1 MLHLSSRF
9 TRIVPGLLFA
19 LATRAAV
26 VQAQPRGAV
35 RQQAPRTARAPR
47 SLFLSDLTSPELQ
60 AAVAQGY
67 TTALIYAGS
76 TEGSGPHLALGKHN
90 LRAPHYAERIA
101 RGLGQTLVGH
111 VVPFG
116 VNAEPLA
123 GYPGTI
129 AIRPEVLGALH
140 EDIVRSLARAGFR
153 RIVLLNEH
161 GYNVDVLQALAP
173 KLDAELGPRGTRVLY
188 AGANYEA
195 ATAEIEAWGRAN
207 GVFSG
212 GHGGLWDTS
221 ELLLVEPRH
230 VRRTLIALGDT
241 AQTLPAA
248 TQQVNG
254 DPRRS
259 SVAMG
264 RKFADIRIRLGVAE
278 IRQKLDS
285 LR

>member
-1 MLHLSSRF
+1 MQRLIPLLLLML
-9 TRIVPGLLFA
+9 
-19 LATRAAV
+19 AAPSVV
-26 VQAQPRGAV
+26 VQAQQRDAAIRPR
-35 RQQAPRTARAPR
+35 ARAAYTPR
-47 SLFLSDLTSPELQ
+47 SLFLADLTSPELQ
-60 AAVAQGY
+60 QAIARGY

-90 LRAPHYAERIA
+90 LRAPYYAERIA
-101 RGLGQTLVGH
+101 RGLGQTLVGQ

-123 GYPGTI
+123 SYPGTI
-129 AIRPEVLGALH
+129 AIRPEVFGALH

-161 GYNVDVLQALAP
+161 GYNVDVLQLLAP
-173 KLDAELGPRGTRVLY
+173 RLDGELAPRGTRVLY

-230 VRRTLIALGDT
+230 VRVNQIALGDT

-264 RKFADIRIRLGVAE
+264 RKFANIRIRLGVAE